1 MKIIISPAKKM
12 KVDTDGLPF
21 HDLPIFLSDAE
32 KLKEWVRTLSYA
44 EAKRLWACSDKIA

>member
-32 KLKEWVRTLSYA
+32 KLSIPCLGYQRSVE
-44 EAKRLWACSDKIA
+44 